1 MNDTHRPYQRCTNC
15 VMDTSD
21 SAITFD
27 EHGVCDFCND
37 FYQNIQPSW
46 QDKLKDPD
54 LLRRTAEQI
63 KAASKGRKYDCIIGM
78 SGGVDSSYLCYVA
91 KELMGLN
98 PLVYSVDTGWNL
110 NVAVENIER
119 IVKALDLDMYLR
131 IAPELYLKRLVVGGF
146 ERVFEINRNFRNE
159 GIDARHNPEFTMME
173 FYATYWTYKDQME
186 FTEALLRH
194 VAREVTGSAIV
205 TYQGMT
211 INFEEP
217 FDKLTPKQAILKY
230 SPEYS
235 ESQLMDEDFLKKELK
250 RLGADEQIDPTLG
263 SLQMALFDET
273 VEKKLIKPTFIIDY
287 PTEISPLARASDVN
301 PDITERFELFIAG
314 RETANGFS
322 ELNDPDDQAARFR
335 AQVERKGHG
344 DDEAMYYD
352 ADYVT
357 ALEYGLPPTAGCGI
371 GIDRFMMLLTDAP
384 TIRDVLLFPALRPE
398 SKN

>member
-119 IVKALDLDMYLR
+119 IVKALDLDMYTEVVDWNEMKDLQLAFFKSQVPYQDTPQDHAIFAGLYNYAVKHGIQYVLTGANSATECIR
-131 IAPELYLKRLVVGGF
+131 SPVEWVYMNDLKIIRDIHHKFGTRPLKTFPLCGMVKYRVYYPIFKGMKRVAPLDMVEYNKEKVKLFLQERFGWQPYENKHYENVFTRFYEGYYLPHKFGYDKRKCYFSNEILAGTMTREEALAELEQPPY
-146 ERVFEINRNFRNE
+146 
-159 GIDARHNPEFTMME
+159 DPQ
-173 FYATYWTYKDQME
+173 QME
-186 FTEALLRH
+186 EDKAYIAKKLGLTVEEFQTIIDGENKTFRDYRNSWGLIQFGTVVLRAL
-194 VAREVTGSAIV
+194 G
-205 TYQGMT
+205 
-211 INFEEP
+211 
-217 FDKLTPKQAILKY
+217 
-230 SPEYS
+230 
-235 ESQLMDEDFLKKELK
+235 
-250 RLGADEQIDPTLG
+250 
-263 SLQMALFDET
+263 
-273 VEKKLIKPTFIIDY
+273 VEKKK
-287 PTEISPLARASDVN
+287 
-301 PDITERFELFIAG
+301 
-314 RETANGFS
+314 
-322 ELNDPDDQAARFR
+322 FR
-335 AQVERKGHG
+335 
-344 DDEAMYYD
+344 
-352 ADYVT
+352 
-357 ALEYGLPPTAGCGI
+357 
-371 GIDRFMMLLTDAP
+371 
-384 TIRDVLLFPALRPE
+384 
-398 SKN
+398 

>member
-119 IVKALDLDMYLR
+119 IVKALDLDMYTEVVDWNEMKDLQLAFFKSQVPYQDTPQDHAIFAGLYNYAVKHGIQYVLTGANSATECIR
-131 IAPELYLKRLVVGGF
+131 SPVEWVYMNDLKMIKDIHRKFGTRPLKTFPLCGMVKYRVYYPIFKGMKRVAPLDMVEYNKEKVKLFLQERFGWQPYENKHYENVFTRFYEGYYLPHKFGYDKRKCYFSNEILAGTMTREEALAELEQPPYG
-146 ERVFEINRNFRNE
+146 
-159 GIDARHNPEFTMME
+159 PQ
-173 FYATYWTYKDQME
+173 QME
-186 FTEALLRH
+186 EDKAYIAKKLGLTVEEFQTIIDGENKTFRDYRNSWGLIQFGTMVLRAL
-194 VAREVTGSAIV
+194 G
-205 TYQGMT
+205 
-211 INFEEP
+211 
-217 FDKLTPKQAILKY
+217 
-230 SPEYS
+230 
-235 ESQLMDEDFLKKELK
+235 
-250 RLGADEQIDPTLG
+250 
-263 SLQMALFDET
+263 
-273 VEKKLIKPTFIIDY
+273 VEKKKC
-287 PTEISPLARASDVN
+287 R
-301 PDITERFELFIAG
+301 
-314 RETANGFS
+314 
-322 ELNDPDDQAARFR
+322 
-335 AQVERKGHG
+335 
-344 DDEAMYYD
+344 
-352 ADYVT
+352 
-357 ALEYGLPPTAGCGI
+357 
-371 GIDRFMMLLTDAP
+371 
-384 TIRDVLLFPALRPE
+384 
-398 SKN
+398 

>member
-119 IVKALDLDMYLR
+119 IVKALDLDMYTEVVDWNEMKDLQLAFFKSQVPYQDTPQDHAIFAGLYNYAVKHGIQYVLTGANSATECIR
-131 IAPELYLKRLVVGGF
+131 SPVEWVYMNDLKMIRDIHHKFGTRPLKTFPLCGMVKYRVYYPIFKGMKRVAPLDMVEYNKEKVKLFLQERFGWQPYENKHYENVFTRFYEGYYLPHKFGYDTRKCYFSNEILAGTMTREEALAELEQPPY
-146 ERVFEINRNFRNE
+146 
-159 GIDARHNPEFTMME
+159 DPQ
-173 FYATYWTYKDQME
+173 QME
-186 FTEALLRH
+186 EDKAYIAKKLGLTVEEFQTIIDGENKTFRDYRNSWGLIQFGTVVLRAL
-194 VAREVTGSAIV
+194 G
-205 TYQGMT
+205 
-211 INFEEP
+211 
-217 FDKLTPKQAILKY
+217 
-230 SPEYS
+230 
-235 ESQLMDEDFLKKELK
+235 
-250 RLGADEQIDPTLG
+250 
-263 SLQMALFDET
+263 
-273 VEKKLIKPTFIIDY
+273 VEKKK
-287 PTEISPLARASDVN
+287 
-301 PDITERFELFIAG
+301 
-314 RETANGFS
+314 
-322 ELNDPDDQAARFR
+322 FR
-335 AQVERKGHG
+335 
-344 DDEAMYYD
+344 
-352 ADYVT
+352 
-357 ALEYGLPPTAGCGI
+357 
-371 GIDRFMMLLTDAP
+371 
-384 TIRDVLLFPALRPE
+384 
-398 SKN
+398 

>member
-119 IVKALDLDMYLR
+119 IVKALDLDMYTEVVDWNEMKDLQLAFFKSQVPYQDTPQDHAIFAGLYNYAVKHGIQYVLTGANSATECIR
-131 IAPELYLKRLVVGGF
+131 SPVEWVYMNDLKMIRDIHHKFGTRPLKTFPLCGMVKYRVYYPIFKGMKRVAPLDMVEYNKEKVKLFLQERFGWQPYENKHYENVFTRFYEGYYLPHKFGYDKRKCYFSNEILAGTMTREEALAELEQPPY
-146 ERVFEINRNFRNE
+146 
-159 GIDARHNPEFTMME
+159 DPQ
-173 FYATYWTYKDQME
+173 QME
-186 FTEALLRH
+186 EDKAYIAKKLGLTVEEFQTIIDGENKTFRDYRNSWGLIQFGTVVLRAL
-194 VAREVTGSAIV
+194 G
-205 TYQGMT
+205 
-211 INFEEP
+211 
-217 FDKLTPKQAILKY
+217 
-230 SPEYS
+230 
-235 ESQLMDEDFLKKELK
+235 
-250 RLGADEQIDPTLG
+250 
-263 SLQMALFDET
+263 
-273 VEKKLIKPTFIIDY
+273 VEKKK
-287 PTEISPLARASDVN
+287 
-301 PDITERFELFIAG
+301 
-314 RETANGFS
+314 
-322 ELNDPDDQAARFR
+322 
-335 AQVERKGHG
+335 
-344 DDEAMYYD
+344 
-352 ADYVT
+352 
-357 ALEYGLPPTAGCGI
+357 
-371 GIDRFMMLLTDAP
+371 
-384 TIRDVLLFPALRPE
+384 LR
-398 SKN
+398 